1 MADKKLNKTYS
12 SFTNDKV
19 VNRAEQ
25 IRRDDDIVKTPTV
38 TIYDC
43 DNAIL
48 SYLQDEVKPKLI
60 ENSQTI
66 DVPVLFASGEKWVQ
80 VQKRGFMRDEKGK
93 LMTPLISIRRSAVTE
108 RDTLKSLGVNQN
120 PSGMGLVHYNKFT
133 KVNKYDKFNV
143 LQGTRPTRELFI
155 SPIPEYVDISYELML
170 WTQYTEQMNSLVEQ
184 LVPLS
189 GFAWGTTWKF
199 ISFLQDVSFET
210 INSTGE
216 DRLIRATIPL
226 TTKGILLAESE
237 LRKSN
242 IQKQFA
248 VKKITFANET
258 ETFSVD
264 LENEP
269 PGGYPG
275 TVPPKPAGQLDFE
288 RPQGDIDKTS
298 NTGQGPSIRTIKGIQ
313 DLNDREHE

>member
-12 SFTNDKV
+12 SFTNDKI

-25 IRRDDDIVKTPTV
+25 IRRDTDIVKTPTV

-48 SYLQDEVKPKLI
+48 SYLQDVVKPKLI

-66 DVPVLFASGEKWVQ
+66 DVPILFASGEKWVQ
-80 VQKRGFMRDEKGK
+80 IQKRGFMRDEKGK
-93 LMTPLISIRRSAVTE
+93 LMTPLISIRRSSVTE
-108 RDTLKSLGVNQN
+108 RDTLKSLAVNQN

-133 KVNKYDKFNV
+133 KTNMYDKFSV
-143 LQGTRPTRELFI
+143 IQGIKPTRELFI

-242 IQKQFA
+242 IEKQFA
-248 VKKITFANET
+248 VKKITFSNET
-258 ETFSVD
+258 SAFAVD

-275 TVPPKPAGQLDFE
+275 TIPNNDTSFD
-288 RPQGDIDKTS
+288 RPQSDTNETP
-298 NTGQGPSIRTIKGIQ
+298 NTNQGSSIKTIKGIQ
-313 DLNDREHE
+313 DLNNRDHD

>member
-1 MADKKLNKTYS
+1 MAKKRLNRTYS
-12 SFTNDKV
+12 SFTNDKI

-25 IRRDDDIVKTPTV
+25 VRRDDDIVKTPTV

-93 LMTPLISIRRSAVTE
+93 LMTPLISIRRSSVTE

-120 PSGMGLVHYNKFT
+120 PSGMGLVHANKFT
-133 KVNKYDKFNV
+133 KTNKYDKFNV

-170 WTQYTEQMNSLVEQ
+170 WTQYTEQMNSLVER

-199 ISFLQDVSFET
+199 VSFLQDVSFET

-242 IQKQFA
+242 IEKQFA

-258 ETFSVD
+258 EAFSVD

-275 TVPPKPAGQLDFE
+275 TVPADQTGFE
-288 RPQGDIDKTS
+288 RPQGDRQPAHR
-298 NTGQGPSIRTIKGIQ
+298 GGG
-313 DLNDREHE
+313 

>member
-1 MADKKLNKTYS
+1 MAKNRLNKTS
-12 SFTNDKV
+12 NTHGNDIIA
-19 VNRAEQ
+19 NRAEQ
-25 IRRDDDIVKTPTV
+25 IRRDNDRIKTPAV

-43 DNAIL
+43 DFAIL
-48 SYLQDEVKPKLI
+48 SYLQDIVKPKII

-66 DVPVLFASGEKWVQ
+66 DIPILFANGEKWVQ
-80 VQKRGFMRDEKGK
+80 VQQRGYMRDAKGK

-108 RDTLKSLGVNQN
+108 RDTLKSLGVNEN
-120 PSGMGLVHYNKFT
+120 PAGMGLVHVNKFT
-133 KVNKYDKFNV
+133 KTNMYDKFNV
-143 LQGTRPTRELFI
+143 LQGTTPTREFFI

-170 WTQYTEQMNSLVEQ
+170 WTQYTEQMNSVAEQ
-184 LVPLS
+184 LIPLS

-242 IQKQFA
+242 LQKQYA
-248 VKKITFANET
+248 IKKVTFGNEV
-258 ETFSVD
+258 ETFSTNLTD
-264 LENEP
+264 TP
-269 PGGYPG
+269 PGGWTG
-275 TVPPKPAGQLDFE
+275 TVPVNKPADQTEVSNIGQS
-288 RPQGDIDKTS
+288 G
-298 NTGQGPSIRTIKGIQ
+298 GIRTIQGIV
-313 DLNDREHE
+313 DLNNRTHE